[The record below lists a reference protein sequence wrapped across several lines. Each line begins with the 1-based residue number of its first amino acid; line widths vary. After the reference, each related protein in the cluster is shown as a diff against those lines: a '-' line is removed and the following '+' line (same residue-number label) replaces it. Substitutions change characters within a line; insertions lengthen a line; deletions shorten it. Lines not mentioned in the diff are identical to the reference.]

1 MDSMDWFD
9 PSGSEANIQVA
20 ALNRALK
27 LGGRVFLR
35 SAGLRPWYVPIFER
49 LGFEIRRASARLPG
63 TCIDR
68 SVSSRIGDGEMMI
81 LMIEI

>member
-9 PSGSEANIQVA
+9 PSGSEASLQVA

-35 SAGLRPWYVPIFER
+35 SAGLRPWYTPIFER
-49 LGFEIRRASARLPG
+49 LGFENRRASARLPG

-68 SVSSRIGDGEMMI
+68 SVLPYIK
-81 LMIEI
+81 